1 MFSRFRKKNKTW
13 ISSSGQKTGSHMSGV
28 FISGTYR
35 QTCSL
40 SGSINLNW
48 TSTSIC
54 LILSRLQLLLKLMWH
69 AGPTGLPFPLSHV
82 VFIIRKRIKIIQL
95 LPHIYKCLSENVG
108 GKEMEIT
115 LICTWL
121 RKKANSEF
129 ALTYK
134 YFWKQKYPFSPKTQ
148 NPMGVFP
155 KYTQHAAIQGTLC
168 MFLCGRLLLCPC
180 YFCQGQGDPVSVIW
194 DEIARCSS
202 CTFTSRKT

>member
-1 MFSRFRKKNKTW
+1 
-13 ISSSGQKTGSHMSGV
+13 
-28 FISGTYR
+28 
-35 QTCSL
+35 
-40 SGSINLNW
+40 
-48 TSTSIC
+48 
-54 LILSRLQLLLKLMWH
+54 
-69 AGPTGLPFPLSHV
+69 
-82 VFIIRKRIKIIQL
+82 
-95 LPHIYKCLSENVG
+95 
-108 GKEMEIT
+108 MEIK

-202 CTFTSRKT
+202 CTFTSRKTLKKKKSVMSPQKPAQWHNNTTTQLLKKKKKKRSAFFSVKSPHLQLWNCRLEKLLILKTHTQSEKMSYLLICLHFDLAHCCV